1 LGPYTLVRDRRTVTV
16 SADADPAID
25 TVMLFGSFSETAT
38 GLLSA
43 GPGDPVT
50 PIVMIKGTGINVPG
64 TTETSELA
72 TPITGAAS
80 EGSNFAL
87 HALTVSISCVGSA
100 TSSSGVVVLGTCQ
113 SKVSRKAF
121 PTFTALSASL
131 TARQE
136 ASTVSAYSLLGNAQV
151 RTCYPLDVAEWS
163 MQNLGVNSSS
173 HTKCAMNDR
182 LAPVYIVLKGGAA
195 TQYIVTIHSEWR
207 VNYTNALM
215 ASTAVP
221 RPMASPKLWQDAV
234 NQARATGGAIGG
246 ALGMLGGALV
256 GAAAR
261 MRPPLRAM
269 PIV

>member
-136 ASTVSAYSLLGNAQV
+136 ASQSKERPEFRFPRVLRKLQEIGKCLYQTQKRL
-151 RTCYPLDVAEWS
+151 PD
-163 MQNLGVNSSS
+163 NLTSDINWF
-173 HTKCAMNDR
+173 N
-182 LAPVYIVLKGGAA
+182 
-195 TQYIVTIHSEWR
+195 
-207 VNYTNALM
+207 
-215 ASTAVP
+215 
-221 RPMASPKLWQDAV
+221 
-234 NQARATGGAIGG
+234 
-246 ALGMLGGALV
+246 
-256 GAAAR
+256 
-261 MRPPLRAM
+261 
-269 PIV
+269 